1 MLRLLLQPT
10 NKPSV
15 LTLARPRLLRH
26 AVETISRITSSV
38 IQVVSDPSDVPTRSV
53 PTMRGTASRSV
64 RPQHFPRSAVAT
76 LRATASVSYHALDQL
91 DFMKPRSGP
100 SLRPRQ
106 LFTNEDASVTDLDRI
121 LENRVVL
128 KLFTTESA
136 KHRACVDI
144 AEMLHMMFGSV
155 FRMVLQQLPDFCVAL
170 NSLTREYV
178 KPLAFMDVMLGGGPH
193 SKPWRDHEMLED
205 GDRESM
211 IDSVIIPNI
220 TGL

>member
-26 AVETISRITSSV
+26 AVAPTSRMTASV
-38 IQVVSDPSDVPTRSV
+38 SQVESDPLDVPTPSV
-53 PTMRGTASRSV
+53 PTMRGTASKSV
-64 RPQHFPRSAVAT
+64 RPQHLPRSAVAT
-76 LRATASVSYHALDQL
+76 LRTTASVNHQALDQL
-91 DFMKPRSGP
+91 DFMKPRNGP

-106 LFTNEDASVTDLDRI
+106 LFTSEDASVTDLDRI

-144 AEMLHMMFGSV
+144 AEMLHMVSGSV
-155 FRMVLQQLPDFCVAL
+155 FRMVLKQLPDFCVAL

-178 KPLAFMDVMLGGGPH
+178 TPLAFMDAMLGGGPH

-205 GDRESM
+205 GGRESM
-211 IDSVIIPNI
+211 IHSVILPNI
-220 TGL
+220 FGL